1 MKRRLGA
8 AAAVLALLCAS
19 EARAQEKY
27 ALAMFHFNVQYVAGG
42 MVGYWAVPNPG
53 VDIEAPVIED
63 LIITESLEPVVDL
76 FEKHPSWGVDLEM
89 QGYMLDVIAARHPAL
104 LEKMRVMAKSGQI
117 DIVSFHYSDQL
128 FIAYPQED
136 WERSQALTA
145 ATFAKH
151 DVPLSRS
158 VFCQEGQAGMAL
170 APAMKER
177 GYRTLVWPK
186 NLWGYQHGDFE
197 AQPLYKLGDVF
208 MVAGSKGVNYQ
219 EDGVDIAVTWSFLD
233 DGELLATGDLNP
245 YFPDVFR
252 HKPEEVAA
260 YEAELLGLE
269 AQGFT
274 ITTVDKYVEAV
285 KDKVPLADPPP
296 LLDGTWQ
303 PNSTDGVLRWLGGR
317 GLWGQNERDND
328 VRTLGAIAHR
338 ELVAAE
344 TIAKEAG
351 IDATAALG
359 SAWRLLFLG
368 QVSDATGINPFR
380 GEIEYGIGHFTEA
393 LRIARDVIS
402 EAKAAMGSESVAI
415 DPDGGTVTSVDAQA
429 EAQEEAGTPIDPPI
443 GLVIDA
449 GDRQVSQA
457 WEEIGPGR
465 RRVTISVGPGEGTLV
480 TAMFPGS
487 GPDFITTRALA
498 DATPV
503 TFSRADFTFEHF
515 YLALPTGVISLNPN
529 LFVIKDQART
539 HIAAKITSDSGDV
552 TFVDDTVPALESMEW
567 VFYLFE
573 GTAEE
578 AVKEARALNVK
589 RRLVR

>member
-8 AAAVLALLCAS
+8 AAAALALLFAT

-42 MVGYWAVPNPG
+42 MVGYWAVPNPEI
-53 VDIEAPVIED
+53 DIEAPVIED
-63 LIITESLEPVVDL
+63 LIITESLAPVVDL
-76 FEKHPSWGVDLEM
+76 YEKHPSWGVDLEM

-104 LEKMRVMAKSGQI
+104 LDKMRAMAKSGQI

-128 FIAYPQED
+128 YIAYPEED
-136 WERSQALTA
+136 WQRSQALTA

-151 DVPLSRS
+151 DIPLSRS

-170 APAMKER
+170 GPAMAER

-208 MVAGSKGVNYQ
+208 MVAGAKGVSYSQ
-219 EDGVDIAVTWSFLD
+219 GGADITMTWTFVD

-260 YEAELLGLE
+260 YEEQLLALE
-269 AQGFT
+269 AEGYA

-303 PNSTDGVLRWLGGR
+303 PKSTDGVLRWLGGR
-317 GLWGQNERDND
+317 GLWGQDERDND
-328 VRTLGAIAHR
+328 VRTLGAVAHR

-344 TIAKEAG
+344 TITTKAG
-351 IDATAALG
+351 IDAAAALE

-380 GEIEYGIGHFTEA
+380 GEVEYGIAHFTEA
-393 LRIARDVIS
+393 LRIARDVIT
-402 EAKAAMGSESVAI
+402 EAKAAMGSEAVAI
-415 DPDGGTVTSVDAQA
+415 DPEALAVTPAGG
-429 EAQEEAGTPIDPPI
+429 EEEVGTPIDPPLA
-443 GLVIDA
+443 LVIEA
-449 GDRQVSQA
+449 GDRQASQA
-457 WEEIGPGR
+457 WEELGPGR
-465 RRVTISVGPGEGTLV
+465 RRVTISVGPGEATLV
-480 TAMFPGS
+480 SALFPGS
-487 GPDFITTRALA
+487 GTELITTRALA
-498 DATPV
+498 DTTPV
-503 TFSRADFTFEHF
+503 TFSRADFSFEHF
-515 YLALPTGVISLNPN
+515 YLALPTGLISLSPN
-529 LFVIKDQART
+529 LFVIKDQARA
-539 HIAAKITSDSGDV
+539 HIAARITPESGDV
-552 TFVDDTVPALESMEW
+552 TFVDDTVPALEPMTW

-573 GTAEE
+573 GTADE

-589 RRLVR
+589 RRLFR